1 MPSFASTALR
11 LLRQILGSP
20 ARDRGPYAGTV
31 TTLDG
36 NTAVAVT
43 EASVSEGAGLG
54 ASYPADTADLA
65 WRAEQ
70 LRFAADPIGDRLVS
84 CTADG
89 PRGALATAIG
99 LSLSGIRATT
109 FLSSA
114 DLASAQDLLA
124 SAAGRH
130 LPLVVHLSNRA
141 LAGHASAMGSGHEVF
156 HMSADSGCFMLFA
169 ANVQEAVDF
178 TLIAR
183 RLAEQTLIPGL
194 VVMDAEQTAL
204 AVQDVRLPDRKLV
217 ERYLGGADDAVPAST
232 PAQKLL
238 FGERRRRIP
247 SWYDPDRSVL
257 LGGTQSTASWG
268 LGKAADHVFIEQ
280 HLDTALQ
287 QSLTQFAEHTGRQH
301 QAVSTHR
308 VDEASM
314 VMVVQ
319 GAAIETAEAVADH
332 LKSAHKLRVGVL
344 GLRSLRPFPGA
355 RIAELLKRKQRVF
368 VLERMDS
375 PAAEAPP
382 LMRELQAA
390 LVRSLENSRPGVQIH
405 PDYPAIAEA
414 DCPRTQ
420 SVIYGLGGLPLRG
433 ADLIELCTGVDGI
446 EQSKIYLG
454 VSFSH
459 AASAYPKR
467 QVLLD
472 RLRREYPDI
481 AALGLASAAET
492 PDLRPAEALTVAV
505 HRISGQSGEGLAL
518 EAASLLQLVSDGQL
532 RSHPDLT
539 PEPWGGCCID
549 RFTCAPE
556 GLRDPGAQMP
566 VDLLLLTAEAAPLQI
581 EPLAGLK
588 ADGLLLLEDSG
599 PGTELPSDL
608 VASLRRSKASLYRI
622 TAFEALPG
630 DPEASRRAHN
640 DYLLGAI
647 FGALLDADLADLKA
661 RRLLSVREQVLQDSP
676 AAQRALRLNSF
687 REGLERVHRLDSGT
701 LKAAPTPVRRGEDE
715 APLAVRK
722 LRSID
727 DTYDS
732 LPRFW
737 DQVGVLYRNGESNE
751 LTPDPYL
758 ATGAMPPLSST
769 FRDLS
774 PLRDSLPTLD
784 PALCNGCGDCWSQC
798 PDGAVGALALTPG
811 NLLDAVIGRIG
822 ADALRP
828 VASKLAARIT
838 SQCSS
843 HDAVAANLGE
853 LLNEASA
860 WLQEKMPL
868 PPERRQSVS
877 SAVEQVQAAV
887 ACLPVVTTAPFFP
900 NNGKT
905 AKGDT
910 ALLFLAVNTDACKSC
925 GICISACEP
934 GALTS
939 ASQTR
944 KTLTDARSIWR
955 AWEQLPDT
963 APATVAR
970 VADDPR
976 LGALAANLLT
986 RRHSASLAGGDA
998 AEPGSGERLA
1008 MRLAMT
1014 VAESRQRPAVD
1025 AFVSEVRTSRK
1036 KVSAMIREI
1045 LADALPAD
1053 DLDALAHGLDAVE
1066 TRQAMLSDFIATAER
1081 SINSN
1086 IDARRLRR
1094 LVHLAKN
1101 LDNLAWRLDEGPQ
1114 GLGRARLGMVLSA
1127 GSVAAWAGVFPN
1139 NPFATPAVLDLTR
1152 DGAQL
1157 AVGLLEGQLRQSTD
1171 GFRLMRQARLEL
1183 EHPADAAREGPQL
1196 EHLSWRDL
1204 TSEERALCPPLFVIG
1219 GGDLLRG
1226 GGLSQI
1232 DKLLGSD
1239 LPIKLMLLSELDL
1252 GLATEV
1258 SLNTRLSAVDD
1269 PGINLALM
1277 TLARRQACIAQTSL
1291 ATPTHLMHCLQTA
1304 LAFEGPALL
1313 HLHAPSPRRH
1323 GFATE
1328 HTLQRARLAMESR
1341 IFPLFLYDPLAE
1353 GVFGSRLSLEG
1364 NPQPLAPWAGDT
1376 DADTPTPASWALGE
1390 RRFSGYFTPLQE
1402 AEPNP
1407 LTISEYLALDDSAR
1421 VGHTPFVSGPG
1432 AVGSAQRFKVAPDL
1446 VRISEERLQTW
1457 RVLQEVAGL
1466 VTPFTARVEQAARD
1480 QVAADHEAEL
1490 ASLRAEYESRIE
1502 ALQAEMLEKTRVEMR
1517 ERMMQ
1522 LAGYAAGDKA
1532 KQGGGSH

>member
-1 MPSFASTALR
+1 
-11 LLRQILGSP
+11 
-20 ARDRGPYAGTV
+20 V

-43 EASVSEGAGLG
+43 EASISEGAGLG

-70 LRFAADPIGDRLVS
+70 LRFAADPISGPLVS
-84 CTADG
+84 CMADG
-89 PRGALATAIG
+89 PRGALAAAIG

-141 LAGHASAMGSGHEVF
+141 LAGHASAMGSGHEVL
-156 HMSADSGCFMLFA
+156 HISADSGCFMLFA

-183 RLAEQTLIPGL
+183 RVAEQTLIPGL

-217 ERYLGGADDAVPAST
+217 QRYLGGADDAVPAPT

-238 FGERRRRIP
+238 FGDRRRRVP

-257 LGGTQSTASWG
+257 LGGVQPTTGWG
-268 LGKAADHVFIEQ
+268 LGKAADHVFIAQ
-280 HLDTALQ
+280 HLDSALQ
-287 QSLTQFAEHTGRQH
+287 QSFTQFAEYTGRQH
-301 QAVSTHR
+301 QAVSAHR
-308 VDEASM
+308 MDDASM
-314 VMVVQ
+314 VMVAQ
-319 GAAIETAEAVADH
+319 GAAVETAEAVADH
-332 LKSAHKLRVGVL
+332 LKSAHKLRLGVL

-355 RIAELLKRKQRVF
+355 RIAELLSGRQRVF

-382 LMRELQAA
+382 LMRELRAA
-390 LVRSLENSRPGVQIH
+390 LARSLENSRPGAQIH
-405 PDYPAIAEA
+405 PDYPALAEA
-414 DCPRTQ
+414 DRPRTQ

-433 ADLIELCTGVDGI
+433 ADLIELCTGTDRT
-446 EQSKIYLG
+446 EQSIIYLG
-454 VSFSH
+454 VPFSR
-459 AASAYPKR
+459 AASPYPKR

-481 AALGLASAAET
+481 AGRGLASASET

-505 HRISGQSGEGLAL
+505 HRISGRSGEGLAL
-518 EAASLLQLVSDGQL
+518 EAASFLQLVSDGQL
-532 RSHPDLT
+532 RSHPALA
-539 PEPWGGCCID
+539 PQPWGGCCID
-549 RFTCAPE
+549 RFTCAPD

-566 VDLLLLTAEAAPLQI
+566 VDLALLTADAAPLQI

-588 ADGLLLLEDSG
+588 ADGLMLLEDSG
-599 PGTELPSDL
+599 PGTELPPDL
-608 VASLRRSKASLYRI
+608 VTSLRRSEVGLYRI
-622 TAFEALPG
+622 AAFEALSG
-630 DPEASRRAHN
+630 DPGESRDAHN

-647 FGALLDADLADLKA
+647 FGVLLDADLADLKA
-661 RRLLSVREQVLQDSP
+661 RRLLSAREQVLQHSP
-676 AAQRALRLNSF
+676 AAQRELRLNSF
-687 REGLERVHRLDSGT
+687 REGLERVHRLESDT
-701 LKAAPTPVRRGEDE
+701 LKAAPAAARRGEDE

-727 DTYDS
+727 DAYDS

-737 DQVGVLYRNGESNE
+737 DQVGVLYRNSESSQ

-758 ATGAMPPLSST
+758 AMGAMPPLSST

-774 PLRDSLPTLD
+774 PLRASLPTLE

-798 PDGAVGALALTPG
+798 PDGAVGARALTPG
-811 NLLDAVIGRIG
+811 HLLDAVIGRIG

-828 VASKLAARIT
+828 VASKLAARIANR
-838 SQCSS
+838 CSS
-843 HDAVAANLGE
+843 SDPGAANLGE
-853 LLNEASA
+853 LLNEAAA
-860 WLQEKMPL
+860 WLQDKMPL
-868 PPERRQSVS
+868 PPERRQSMS
-877 SAVEQVQAAV
+877 SAVEQLHTAI
-887 ACLPVVTTAPFFP
+887 ACLPVVATAPFFP
-900 NNGKT
+900 EDAKT
-905 AKGDT
+905 AKGD
-910 ALLFLAVNTDACKSC
+910 AELLFLAIDPDACKSC
-925 GICISACEP
+925 GICVSACEP
-934 GALTS
+934 GALT
-939 ASQTR
+939 ATNQTR
-944 KTLTDARSIWR
+944 KTLTDARSVWH

-963 APATVAR
+963 APSTLER

-986 RRHSASLAGGDA
+986 RRHTGSLAGGDA

-1008 MRLAMT
+1008 MRLAMA
-1014 VAESRQRPAVD
+1014 VAESRQRPAID
-1025 AFVSEVRTSRK
+1025 AFLSEVRASRK
-1036 KVSAMIREI
+1036 KVSGMIRDI

-1081 SINSN
+1081 SVDSG

-1127 GSVAAWAGVFPN
+1127 GSVAAWAGVFPD
-1139 NPFATPAVLDLTR
+1139 NPFATPAVLDLTG

-1157 AVGLLEGQLRQSTD
+1157 ALGLLEGQLRQSTD

-1204 TSEERALCPPLFVIG
+1204 TPEERALCPPLFVIG

-1232 DKLLGSD
+1232 DNLLGSD

-1252 GLATEV
+1252 GLATEA
-1258 SLNTRLSAVDD
+1258 SLNMRLSAVDD

-1277 TLARRQACIAQTSL
+1277 TLARREACIAQTSL
-1291 ATPTHLMHCLQTA
+1291 AAPAHLMHCLQTA

-1323 GFATE
+1323 GFAPE
-1328 HTLQRARLAMESR
+1328 YTLQRARLAMESR
-1341 IFPLFLYDPLAE
+1341 VFPLFLYDPLAA

-1364 NPQPLAPWAGDT
+1364 NPQPLAPWAGDA
-1376 DADTPTPASWALGE
+1376 DADAPTPAFWALGE
-1390 RRFSGYFTPLQE
+1390 HRFSGCFTPLLE

-1407 LTISEYLALDDSAR
+1407 VPISEYLALDDSAR
-1421 VGHTPFVSGPG
+1421 VGKSPFVSGP
-1432 AVGSAQRFKVAPDL
+1432 VTDGSAQRFKVAPDL
-1446 VRISEERLQTW
+1446 VHVSEKCLQTW

-1480 QVAADHEAEL
+1480 RVAADHEAEL
-1490 ASLRAEYESRIE
+1490 AALRADYESRIG
-1502 ALQAEMLEKTRVEMR
+1502 ALQAEMLEKTRVQMR
-1517 ERMMQ
+1517 ERMMR

-1532 KQGGGSH
+1532 TQGGGSH